1 MPVKQYPIVSLADMI
16 ADFDRK
22 QPKPGRET
30 SAFIKR
36 WRKKELEKDH
46 LNGPIH
52 KQMAVHA
59 INHVEIE
66 SIRKTKWVRDTERYG
81 NNMFVEV

>member
-1 MPVKQYPIVSLADMI
+1 VPGKQYPIVSLADMI
-16 ADFDRK
+16 ADFDLRE
-22 QPKPGRET
+22 PKPGRET

-36 WRKKELEKDH
+36 WRKKELEKEH

-52 KQMAVHA
+52 KQMAVLA
-59 INHVEIE
+59 IDHTEIE
-66 SIRKTKWVRDTERYG
+66 SIRSTKKVRDAERYG